1 VSSIISYAKT
11 MWKFWNY
18 PINIHCWGGFGSQL
32 YALTLAFDLKERFSS
47 REIKLCFHSGG
58 VTHRSPEIL
67 SLIGDFSYE
76 VINDFSKSPINVS
89 TIGRF
94 RWVSRAAI
102 AKFFVFTGLISR
114 SDSDSEFRRIKPWVQ
129 TIRGHYSYRSQ
140 SKATIEKIF
149 CASMF
154 HRDIDVEF
162 LGVQYRLGDLTSLAT
177 KSPIDS
183 YKIATLIKRIQK
195 PGYSVKVY
203 SDTPSEARDRL
214 LKHGIE
220 GLPANK
226 NSLDTVIEL
235 SQADYFVGTS
245 SKISFWIAILRVV
258 VQQKNNSFLP
268 KSNISQLILNVGS
281 ENSSLIQ
288 VY

>member
-1 VSSIISYAKT
+1 MSSIISYAKT

-32 YALTLAFDLKERFSS
+32 YALTLALDLKDRFSR

-67 SLIGDFSYE
+67 SLIGNFSYE
-76 VINDFSKSPINVS
+76 IINDFSDTPINVS

-94 RWVSRAAI
+94 RSISRVAM
-102 AKFFVFTGLISR
+102 AKLVVFTGLISR

-140 SKATIEKIF
+140 NRATIEKIF
-149 CASMF
+149 CAKMF
-154 HRDIDVEF
+154 DRDLDAHFI
-162 LGVQYRLGDLTSLAT
+162 GVQYRLGDLTALET

-183 YKIATLIKRIQK
+183 YRIAFLIKKIQA
-195 PGYSVKVY
+195 PGYAVKVY
-203 SDTPSEARDRL
+203 SDTPREARDRL
-214 LKHGIE
+214 SKHGIE
-220 GLPANK
+220 CFPANK

-258 VQQKNNSFLP
+258 VQRKNNSFLP
-268 KSNISQLILNVGS
+268 KSNISQLKLNVGS
-281 ENSSLIQ
+281 ENSSFIKA
-288 VY
+288 Y